1 MILRKTLYN
10 GEKEIPLRYLYGSG
24 RSVVFK
30 NIYAKKLLQNSLKR
44 F

>member
-1 MILRKTLYN
+1 MILRKTLFN
-10 GEKEIPLRYLYGSG
+10 EEKEIPLYLSGSG

-30 NIYAKKLLQNSLKR
+30 NRYAKKLLQNSLKR